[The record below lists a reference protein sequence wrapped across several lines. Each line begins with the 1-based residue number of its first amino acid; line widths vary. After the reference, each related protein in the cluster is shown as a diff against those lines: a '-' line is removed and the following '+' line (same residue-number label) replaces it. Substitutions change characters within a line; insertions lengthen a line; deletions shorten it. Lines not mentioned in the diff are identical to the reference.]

1 MPSCLGVYVE
11 DNLIKY
17 AKVSKERENVK
28 VEAYG
33 VKFYDNLDEAFKQII
48 SETFSFKTPISINI
62 SDENYTTANLFNL
75 LNKKYFA
82 KAVDTE
88 FEIFCNDNGKNKNA
102 IEMRYIESENF
113 EDKDKTRIV
122 YSYCNK
128 SSIVTKAQ
136 LVGGNKLEGI
146 YPLPIS
152 IVNLSKFKN
161 VRNTAIINIEGKTTV
176 TTVVNGK
183 IQKVNLID
191 LGMNEI
197 LNQIN
202 IKENSYQKS
211 YNICKNSTIYTLG
224 SQNLQTEENDYMD
237 DIMPTL
243 HSIVEKVKDVFME
256 NNIQID
262 NIFVT
267 GLATAI
273 NNLDLY
279 FQENFPDKSCEILAP
294 YFAKKSNLKLN
305 VRDYIEVNSAIALA
319 LQGINSDLKGINF
332 KKQNGMESISKALSF
347 EIGGKGKKEGK
358 AVKENKQPR
367 DTEKISKTLDIV
379 EKNATRFAIALFVL
393 LVIYII
399 ASKTILSSINKKQ
412 NAINDVIK
420 DTDEKIASV
429 QNDTKLVNTRA
440 SEYRS
445 LIEKINQANEKLTQ
459 SYARKNA
466 IPNFLTQIMFNM
478 PYNVQLVS
486 IQNLGEKSKEIVI
499 KARAEKY
506 EQLGYLKAT
515 LKNSGILTD
524 ISSTSGTKQSGVIEV
539 TITGNLPY

>member
-33 VKFYDNLDEAFKQII
+33 IKFYDNIDEAFKQII

-62 SDENYTTANLFNL
+62 SDENYTTANIFSL
-75 LNKKYFA
+75 LNKKYYA
-82 KAVDTE
+82 QVIDTE
-88 FEIFCNDNGKNKNA
+88 FEVFCNDNGKNRNA
-102 IEMRYIESENF
+102 IEMRYVESENF
-113 EDKDKTRIV
+113 EDKDKTRII

-136 LVGGNKLEGI
+136 LVGGNRLGGI

-161 VRNTAIINIEGKTTV
+161 VRNTAIVNIEDKTTI

-183 IQKVNLID
+183 VQKINIID
-191 LGMNEI
+191 LGMKEI
-197 LNQIN
+197 LDQIN
-202 IKENSYQKS
+202 IKENSFQKS

-243 HSIVEKVKDVFME
+243 HSIVEKVKDIFME

-262 NIFVT
+262 NIYLT

-279 FQENFPDKSCEILAP
+279 FQENFPDKSCEILSP

-319 LQGINSDLKGINF
+319 LQELNNDIKGINF
-332 KKQNGMESISKALSF
+332 KKKNGMESISKAFSI
-347 EIGGKGKKEGK
+347 EIGKGKSGGKPEKEGK
-358 AVKENKQPR
+358 TARNS
-367 DTEKISKTLDIV
+367 EKISKTLDIV
-379 EKNATRFAIALFVL
+379 EKNATRLAIALFIL

-399 ASKTILSSINKKQ
+399 AEKFILGSIHKKQ
-412 NAINDVIK
+412 LSIDDVIT
-420 DTDEKIASV
+420 DTDKKIAAV
-429 QNDTKLVNTRA
+429 QNDTRLINSR
-440 SEYRS
+440 SNEYKS
-445 LIEKINQANEKLTQ
+445 LIDKINKANEKLTQ

-486 IQNLGEKSKEIVI
+486 IQNQGEKSKQITIV
-499 KARAEKY
+499 ARAEKY

-524 ISSTSGTKQSGVIEV
+524 ITSTSGTKQNGVIEV

>member
-1 MPSCLGVYVE
+1 
-11 DNLIKY
+11 
-17 AKVSKERENVK
+17 
-28 VEAYG
+28 
-33 VKFYDNLDEAFKQII
+33 
-48 SETFSFKTPISINI
+48 
-62 SDENYTTANLFNL
+62 
-75 LNKKYFA
+75 
-82 KAVDTE
+82 
-88 FEIFCNDNGKNKNA
+88 
-102 IEMRYIESENF
+102 MRYIESENF
-113 EDKDKTRIV
+113 DDKDKTRII

-161 VRNTAIINIEGKTTV
+161 VRNTAIINIEDRTTV

-183 IQKVNLID
+183 IQKINLID
-191 LGMNEI
+191 LGMKEI
-197 LNQIN
+197 LDQIN
-202 IKENSYQKS
+202 IKENSFQKS
-211 YNICKNSTIYTLG
+211 YNICKNSTIYTVG

-243 HSIVEKVKDVFME
+243 YSIIEKVKDVFME

-262 NIFVT
+262 NIYLT
-267 GLATAI
+267 GLATAV

-319 LQGINSDLKGINF
+319 LQGLNSEIKGINF
-332 KKQNGMESISKALSF
+332 KKQNGMESISKAFSI
-347 EIGGKGKKEGK
+347 EIGKGKKGDKPEQEGK
-358 AVKENKQPR
+358 SIRNN
-367 DTEKISKTLDIV
+367 EKVSKTLDIV
-379 EKNATRFAIALFVL
+379 EKNATRLAIALFIL
-393 LVIYII
+393 LIIYVI
-399 ASKTILSSINKKQ
+399 AEKSILGSIHRKKLQ
-412 NAINDVIK
+412 IDDVITDTDKKIAAVQK
-420 DTDEKIASV
+420 DTNLITSRS
-429 QNDTKLVNTRA
+429 N
-440 SEYRS
+440 EYKS
-445 LIEKINQANEKLTQ
+445 LIDKINQANQKLTQ

-486 IQNLGEKSKEIVI
+486 IQNAGEQSKQITIV
-499 KARAEKY
+499 ARADKY

-524 ISSTSGTKQSGVIEV
+524 ISSTSGTKQNGVIEV